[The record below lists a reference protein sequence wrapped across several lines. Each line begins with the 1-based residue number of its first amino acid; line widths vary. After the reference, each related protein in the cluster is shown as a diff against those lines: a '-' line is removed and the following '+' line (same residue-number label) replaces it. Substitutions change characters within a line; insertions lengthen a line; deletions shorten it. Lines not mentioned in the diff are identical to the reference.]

1 MGLGWALSIMID
13 VLIRRGE
20 SNVKIEQRVE
30 GSHKLMNAN
39 GCQEP
44 PKARERKGILFP

>member
-1 MGLGWALSIMID
+1 MMIE

-30 GSHKLMNAN
+30 GSHKLMNAK

-44 PKARERKGILFP
+44 PEARERKGIIFP